1 MENQIVVN
9 QSSMQTRNI
18 DVVTNE
24 IIAIKTQAQNTL
36 IAYFIEIGKRLTEA
50 KSMLGHGEWSTWLE
64 EKVEFS
70 HSSANNYMKLYE
82 EYGEQS
88 PFLLGIGANS
98 QPFANLSYAKAIKL
112 LSLPKEERE
121 EFVEKNDIENKSVRE
136 TNELIKEHKK
146 ALEEKARLEEENER
160 LKNIKKDAEN
170 AQALAFKAESSLAER
185 ERELDKIKKLLKEKE
200 QELDDATTPSLSDE
214 ELDAI
219 KKDAKAEAKKELD
232 EKLAKEK
239 EKLAKERAKLEQDV
253 EAAKAEKAAADAL
266 VKDAEAK
273 ALEFEKQIRMSSPL
287 VTKFKTIFDDI
298 QAKANNLLSIIE
310 DVEKTDQETAQKL
323 RKALSTLA
331 SKLV

>member
-1 MENQIVVN
+1 MENQLAVN
-9 QSSMQTRNI
+9 QNNMQTRNI

-50 KSMLGHGEWSTWLE
+50 KSMLDHGEWGTWLE

-136 TNELIKEHKK
+136 TDNLIKEHKK
-146 ALEEKARLEEENER
+146 ALEEKARLEEENAR
-160 LKNIKKDAEN
+160 LKNIKKDAEE
-170 AQALAFKAESSLAER
+170 AQALAFNAQSSLAEKQK
-185 ERELDKIKKLLKEKE
+185 ELDDIKAQLKEKE
-200 QELDDATTPSLSDE
+200 QELENATVPSLSEDE
-214 ELDAI
+214 LNEI

-239 EKLAKERAKLEQDV
+239 DKLAKERARLEQDV

-273 ALEFEKQIRMSSPL
+273 VLEFEKQIRMSSPL
-287 VTKFKTIFDDI
+287 VTKFKTIFDDM
-298 QAKANNLLSIIE
+298 QVKANALLSIVE
-310 DVEKTDQETAQKL
+310 DVEKADQETSQKL